1 MTQYEQK
8 IIRTNGVAL
17 NVVQAGPA
25 DGKPVILL
33 HGFPEF
39 WYGWR
44 HQIDH
49 LVWKGFRV
57 WAPDQRGYNLSDKPK
72 DLSDYRI
79 DEMVMD
85 IVGLINAAGHG
96 KAFVV
101 GHDWGAM
108 VAWWLALR
116 HPELIEKMVIM
127 NVPHPRVFQRQ
138 LRSNIK
144 QIFKSWYAGWFQ
156 LPFIPETTLRFADSR
171 IFARIIQMTANKGS
185 FTEEDMEE
193 YRRAWAEPNAMKSM
207 LNWYRAYLRYPP
219 KPPKNWRVS
228 VPTMIIWGKKDVAL
242 SFDLVEPSYDL
253 LDNGELMV
261 MEKATHWV
269 QHDEKERVSQLLGMY
284 FS

>member
-1 MTQYEQK
+1 
-8 IIRTNGVAL
+8 
-17 NVVQAGPA
+17 
-25 DGKPVILL
+25 L

-49 LVWKGFRV
+49 LAWKGLRV
-57 WAPDQRGYNLSDKPK
+57 WVPDQRGYNLSDKPK

-79 DEMVMD
+79 DELVMD
-85 IVGLINAAGHG
+85 VVGLINSTGHD
-96 KAFVV
+96 KAFIA

-116 HPELIEKMVIM
+116 HPDLIEKLVIM

-144 QIFKSWYAGWFQ
+144 QLVKSWYAGWFQ
-156 LPFIPETTLRFADSR
+156 LPFIPERTLRFADSR
-171 IFARIIQMTANKGS
+171 IFARFIQMTANKGS
-185 FTEEDMEE
+185 FTDEDMQQ
-193 YRRAWAEPNAMKSM
+193 YRQAWAQPNAMKSM

-219 KPPKNWRVS
+219 KAPKNWRVS

-253 LDNGELMV
+253 LDNGELV
-261 MEKATHWV
+261 IMEKATHWV

-284 FS
+284 FV